1 MKITGIET
9 VLFERTWDHDPYAA
23 MLRRVNATIT
33 IYTDEGLTGISR
45 TVEANVPLIH
55 DYLKPVLIGED
66 PRNVERLWAKMEHVT
81 VPMLGRERAMIAAIG
96 SVDIALWDL
105 YGKSVGLPCWQILG
119 GYRDW
124 VPAYA
129 DIPIR
134 SRTPEGLGEE
144 LADCVANGYLIV
156 KFHILQNDPDH
167 IVAETRAARA
177 AIGPDV
183 KLIVDIFRALDP
195 RTAIDVARRIEEYDI
210 YWLEEPVRWHDQP
223 LGLAI
228 VAAQTSIPIGGG
240 EGESSIYACRS
251 ILEQGGVSYLQTDTI
266 YGGGFTNVRKIANLA
281 AAYHVKFAPHGATF
295 PELASHLVAA
305 VPNGENVPATT
316 PHFPPAVWADL
327 YEDFA
332 IMNGKIQLS
341 ARPGLGLTFN
351 QDFLDRYR
359 VASLD

>member
-9 VLFERTWDHDPYAA
+9 VLYEPVWDDPFAER
-23 MLRRVNATIT
+23 LRRVQATIT
-33 IYTDEGLTGISR
+33 VRTDEGLDGISR
-45 TVEANVPLIH
+45 TWGPQAQLIH
-55 DYLKPVLIGED
+55 DYLKPILIGED
-66 PRNVERLWAKMEHVT
+66 PRNVERLWAKMEQVT
-81 VPMLGRERAMIAAIG
+81 VPMLGREREMISAIG
-96 SVDIALWDL
+96 SLDIALWDL

-134 SRTPEGLGEE
+134 ADTPEGLGEE
-144 LADCVANGYLIV
+144 LADCVANGYQAV
-156 KFHILQNDPDH
+156 KFHVLQRDPDH

-228 VAAQTSIPIGGG
+228 VAQQTSIPIGGG
-240 EGESSIYACRS
+240 EGESSIYACRT
-251 ILEQGGVSYLQTDTI
+251 ILEHGGVAVLQTDTI
-266 YGGGFTNVRKIANLA
+266 SGGGFTNVRKIANLA
-281 AAYHVKFAPHGATF
+281 AAYHAKFAPHGATF
-295 PELASHLVAA
+295 PELAAHLVAA

-316 PHFPPAVWADL
+316 PQFPPAVWADL
-327 YEDFA
+327 YEDFG
-332 IMNGKIQLS
+332 ITNGRVQLTT
-341 ARPGLGLTFN
+341 RPGLGLTFN
-351 QDFLDRYR
+351 QSFLDRYR
-359 VASLD
+359 VTTLV